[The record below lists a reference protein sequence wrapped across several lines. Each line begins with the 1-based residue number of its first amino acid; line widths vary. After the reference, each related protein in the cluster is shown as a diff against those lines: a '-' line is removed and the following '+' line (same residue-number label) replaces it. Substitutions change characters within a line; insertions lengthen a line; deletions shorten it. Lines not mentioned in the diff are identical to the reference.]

1 MARFIN
7 LHLLNFDIL
16 VQDLICR
23 EASSVT
29 RLNSRS
35 PACQRHWRLLWVG
48 RPGFEHELP
57 GIYDCR
63 ACGNRL

>member
-35 PACQRHWRLLWVG
+35 PGCQPHWRLLWVVVLYSIMS
-48 RPGFEHELP
+48 FQEFMIAALAA
-57 GIYDCR
+57 I
-63 ACGNRL
+63 A